1 MTEDELK
8 RYAVFSLND
17 FQVKGE
23 PIVKKVYHFAD
34 LLVRWGAYIAG
45 VLILITTFMTFY
57 EVVSRSFFD
66 KPTSWATELSIYAI
80 IGSCFLG
87 SAYAVRTYS
96 HITVDLLINNVNDR
110 MKTILAYLS
119 NSLGLLF
126 SVIFTIYSY
135 LHVIKTFKLN
145 VTSASLLRIPMYIP
159 ESLLVAGGVLL
170 CIAFILQLIDGGVH
184 KGGEHL

>member
-1 MTEDELK
+1 M
-8 RYAVFSLND
+8 
-17 FQVKGE
+17 
-23 PIVKKVYHFAD
+23 KKVYTVMD
-34 LLVRWGAYIAG
+34 LLIRWGAYIAG
-45 VLILITTFMTFY
+45 VLILITTVMTFY
-57 EVVSRSFFD
+57 EVVSRSFFH

-110 MKTILAYLS
+110 IKTLLAYLT
-119 NSLGLLF
+119 NSLGLVF
-126 SVIFTIYSY
+126 SIIFTLYSY
-135 LHVIKTFKLN
+135 LHVIKTFNLG

-159 ESLLVAGGVLL
+159 ESLLVIGGVLL
-170 CIAFILQLIDGGVH
+170 CIAFILQIIDGGIH